1 MATLQIGRSGSVGTG
16 AAMAAVGVLLVLL
29 LLAVYRIADP
39 FIGDHAIFLEY
50 AEAQDHGA
58 LLYVDRWDPKGPAL
72 TWFFLLAGRV
82 AGFSE
87 VGVRLFEIGYQ
98 LAFAAALIVATRG
111 WLRRHWL
118 ELMAPIAA
126 IGAYYAMTGTRQLTQ
141 TEFLIAFPLFLAL
154 WLAARPWPSPRTRR
168 LALFAAGVTAGVVVS
183 FKIPFAPIIAV
194 GWALSLWTARD
205 QWTVGSV
212 VRDRVAPA
220 VAGAAVVIGAIALW
234 FGIHGALDELLWA
247 MIAFPL
253 STTGATAP
261 LGRLAGSAAWYVV
274 AFAPWLALAA
284 AAWVRW
290 RGRHE
295 EWLTVQLVSWV
306 VVGTVVILVQRF
318 SWWDYHFTL
327 FIVPVGLL
335 AVRGA
340 DGLIVAARDAWRS
353 AIAVVLAL
361 FLFATPA
368 LAVATRL
375 AIHGFEQ
382 LAILTELGDRDRV
395 RDYQR
400 GLSEKYDQVLT
411 EIATLEARGARPG
424 PIYTFGDPLRIL
436 LWGREQAVPLSPWMW
451 EYVTEPQW
459 GDLPADLAE
468 AAPVYVYVERG
479 LVPLVEKKAPA
490 ILSWLSSDYDAVLET
505 PSGMWYERR
514 S

>member
-1 MATLQIGRSGSVGTG
+1 MATLRIDRSTPLSTG
-16 AAMAAVGVLLVLL
+16 AAMAAIGVLLVIV
-29 LLAVYRIADP
+29 LLAVYRVADP

-50 AEAQDHGA
+50 AEAQDRGA
-58 LLYVDRWDPKGPAL
+58 ILYVDRWDPKGPAL

-98 LAFAAALIVATRG
+98 LAFAVILMLATRG
-111 WLRRHWL
+111 WLRHRWL

-154 WLAARPWPSPRTRR
+154 WLAARPWTSSRTRR
-168 LALFAAGVTAGVVVS
+168 SALFAAGVAAGVVVS
-183 FKIPFAPIIAV
+183 FKIPFAPIVAV
-194 GWALSLWTARD
+194 GWALSLWAAPDR
-205 QWTVGSV
+205 WTVGTLL
-212 VRDRVAPA
+212 RDRVVPA
-220 VAGAAVVIGAIALW
+220 LLGGLLVVGAIALW
-234 FGIHGALDELLWA
+234 FAIHGALDELLWA
-247 MIAFPL
+247 MLVFPL
-253 STTGATAP
+253 SSTGATAP
-261 LGRLAGSAAWYVV
+261 LGRLADSAAWYLL

-295 EWLTVQLVSWV
+295 EWLTVQLVAWV
-306 VVGTVVILVQRF
+306 VVGAVVILVQRF

-340 DGLIVAARDAWRS
+340 DGLIVAVRDAWRS
-353 AIAVVLAL
+353 VVAVVLAL
-361 FLFATPA
+361 VLFATPA
-368 LAVATRL
+368 LAVAMRL
-375 AIHGFEQ
+375 AATGFAQ
-382 LAILTELGDRDRV
+382 LSILTQLDDRDQV
-395 RDYQR
+395 RAHQR
-400 GLSEKYDQVLT
+400 SLSAKYDQVLT
-411 EIATLEARGARPG
+411 EIAVLEAHGARPG

-459 GDLPADLAE
+459 RALPGDLAE
-468 AAPVYVYVERG
+468 AAPAYVYVEDS
-479 LVPLVEKKAPA
+479 LLPLMERRSSA
-490 ILSWLSSDYDAVLET
+490 ILDWLASTYDAVLES
-505 PSGMWYERR
+505 PSGTWYERR